1 MISSV
6 SSELASL
13 RVPLA
18 CFVAA
23 AALIAG
29 CGGGGGNALPPITG
43 TAGGGAPSGGPPP
56 GGGTAPGP
64 TEVGESL
71 TADVSP
77 AISCDSLAGQT
88 FESVQ
93 VTGAVS
99 VPATATLPAYCKVN
113 GTQVGTQHDIE
124 VRLPDVWQ
132 RRFVQQG
139 GGGFDGSIPAVGNK
153 NVALSQHAVLTAN
166 NGGHRDPSG
175 AVLLN
180 NSAVVQLYAHT
191 AINVATKFGK
201 AVAEKY
207 YAKKTSYS
215 YYQGCSNG
223 GRGAL
228 NAAAKYGSDFDAV
241 IAGAPTRNLP
251 GQIEQWTRASALAMP
266 SSTKLAAVN
275 VAAVAKCDA
284 LDGATDGIVSNWSAC
299 QFDPTTDVPAAVG
312 LTADEASAVKAL
324 MTDLKLVDG
333 RTIYS
338 GFGVGSMAQWG
349 PAYASLGVG
358 HMRNIVLNDASWSP
372 AGFNVDTY
380 YPTIAGVIDGYY
392 GFSASVSGLADYL
405 KAGKKIV
412 IWHGSDDGLLSHK
425 DTIRTWEP
433 VTSSAGAAA
442 SANSRLYVAAGVGHC
457 SGGPGADT
465 FDLLTPTM
473 AWVEKGT
480 DPGTPTATK
489 VNSSGATLFSRPL
502 CQYPAYPKYKGNG
515 DLNDGANY
523 QCSAT

>member
-1 MISSV
+1 MILPFQKSTERASS
-6 SSELASL
+6 
-13 RVPLA
+13 RVHLV

-23 AALIAG
+23 AALVAG
-29 CGGGGGNALPPITG
+29 CGGGGGSTLLPTAP
-43 TAGGGAPSGGPPP
+43 TAGGSTPPP
-56 GGGTAPGP
+56 ATGP
-64 TEVGESL
+64 TPPAGGGESL
-71 TADVSP
+71 TVDTSP
-77 AISCDSLAGQT
+77 AISCDSLTGQT
-88 FESVQ
+88 IENVQ
-93 VTGAVS
+93 VTGAVV

-113 GTQVGTQHDIE
+113 GTQIGTQHDIE

-139 GGGFDGSIPAVGNK
+139 GGGFDGSIPAVGTT
-153 NVALSQHAVLTAN
+153 NVALSKHAVLTAN

-175 AVLLN
+175 AVFLN

-207 YAKKTSYS
+207 YAKTTSYS

-275 VAAVAKCDA
+275 AAAVAKCDA

-299 QFDPTTDVPAAVG
+299 QFDPATDVPAAAG
-312 LTADEASAVKAL
+312 LTADEAAAVKSL
-324 MTDLKLVDG
+324 MTDLKLSDG

-372 AGFNVDTY
+372 TNFNVDSY

-392 GFSASVSGLADYL
+392 GFSASVDGLASYL

-412 IWHGSDDGLLSHK
+412 IWHGSDDSLLSHK

-433 VTSSAGAAA
+433 VVTSAGAAA
-442 SANSRLYVAAGVGHC
+442 AANSRLYVAAGVSHC
-457 SGGPGADT
+457 GGGPGADT

-473 AWVEKGT
+473 DWVEKGT

-502 CQYPAYPKYKGNG
+502 CQYPSFPKYKGSG
-515 DLNDGANY
+515 DINDGANY

>member
-1 MISSV
+1 MIIPV
-6 SSELASL
+6 QTSERSSL
-13 RVPLA
+13 RAPLA

-23 AALIAG
+23 VALIAG
-29 CGGGGGNALPPITG
+29 CGGGGGSSPPASSS
-43 TAGGGAPSGGPPP
+43 TAGGSAPSGGTDAGTS
-56 GGGTAPGP
+56 GG
-64 TEVGESL
+64 GESL

-88 FESVQ
+88 IENVQ
-93 VTGAVS
+93 VTGAVN

-139 GGGFDGSIPAVGNK
+139 GGGFDGSIPAVGTT

-166 NGGHRDPSG
+166 NGGHRDRSG

-201 AVAEKY
+201 AISQKY
-207 YAKKTSYS
+207 YAKTPSYS

-251 GQIEQWTRASALAMP
+251 GQVEQWTRASAFAIP
-266 SSTKLAAVN
+266 SPTKLAAVN
-275 VAAVAKCDA
+275 AAAVAKCDA
-284 LDGATDGIVSNWSAC
+284 LDGASDGIVSNWSAC
-299 QFDPTTDVPAAVG
+299 QFDPTTDVPAAAA
-312 LTADEASAVKAL
+312 LTADETAAVKAL

-338 GFGVGSMAQWG
+338 GFGVGNMSQWG
-349 PAYASLGVG
+349 PAYANLGVG
-358 HMRNIVLNDASWSP
+358 HMRNVVLNDASWSP
-372 AGFNVDTY
+372 TGFNVDTY

-392 GFSASVSGLADYL
+392 GFSASVGGLADYL

-412 IWHGSDDGLLSHK
+412 IWHGSDDALLSHK

-433 VTSSAGAAA
+433 VASSAGAAA
-442 SANSRLYVAAGVGHC
+442 SANSRLYVAAGVNHC
-457 SGGPGADT
+457 GGGPGADT

-489 VNSSGATLFSRPL
+489 VNPSGATLFSRPL
-502 CQYPAYPKYKGNG
+502 CQYPSYPKYNG
-515 DLNDGANY
+515 TGDINSASSY